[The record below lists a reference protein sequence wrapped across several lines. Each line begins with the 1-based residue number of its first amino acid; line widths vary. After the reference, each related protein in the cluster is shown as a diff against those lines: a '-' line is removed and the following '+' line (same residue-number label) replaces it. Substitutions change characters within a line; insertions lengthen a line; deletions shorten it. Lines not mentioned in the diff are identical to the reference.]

1 MRSHNVGVATEI
13 RIEHRYPQAHQFM
26 EAHGPHGI
34 VILHDLLIH
43 AEQHDAE
50 LVVQASVREIAA
62 RLPFLSKD
70 IIHRRLRDLHRAQLI
85 RTSPTKSTS
94 RFERPT
100 YIVDLTGT
108 GISVTRS
115 RSAST

>member
-13 RIEHRYPQAHQFM
+13 RIEHRYPQARMFM

-43 AEQHDAE
+43 AEQHEAE

-62 RLPFLSKD
+62 RLPSLSKD
-70 IIHRRLRDLHRAQLI
+70 TVHRRLRELHRVQVI
-85 RTSPTKSTS
+85 RSRPRNATS

-100 YIVDLTGT
+100 YVLDLTGT

>member
-1 MRSHNVGVATEI
+1 MRSRNVGVATEI
-13 RIEHRYPQAHQFM
+13 RIEHRYPQARLFM

-34 VILHDLLIH
+34 AILHDLLIH
-43 AEQHDAE
+43 AQQHDAE

-62 RLPFLSKD
+62 RLPSLSKD
-70 IIHRRLRDLHRAQLI
+70 TVHRQLRELHRVHVI
-85 RTSPTKSTS
+85 RTSPTNPTS

-100 YIVDLTGT
+100 YVLDLTGT

-115 RSAST
+115 CSAST

>member
-1 MRSHNVGVATEI
+1 MPSRNDGVTDEI
-13 RIEHRYPQAHQFM
+13 RIEHRYPQARMFM

-50 LVVQASVREIAA
+50 FVVQASVRDIAA
-62 RLPFLSKD
+62 RLPSLSKD
-70 IIHRRLRDLHRAQLI
+70 TVHRRLRELHRAQVI
-85 RTSPTKSTS
+85 RTRPMSARS

-100 YIVDLTGT
+100 YVLDLTGT
-108 GISVTRS
+108 GITVTRS

>member
-1 MRSHNVGVATEI
+1 MHSLSVGVVTEI
-13 RIEHRYPQAHQFM
+13 RIGHRYPQAQLFM

-34 VILHDLLIH
+34 AILHDLLIH
-43 AEQHDAE
+43 AKQHDAE

-62 RLPFLSKD
+62 RLPSLSKD
-70 IIHRRLRDLHRAQLI
+70 TIHRRLRELHRAQLI
-85 RTSPTKSTS
+85 RTSPAKTTS

-100 YIVDLTGT
+100 YVLDLTGT
-108 GISVTRS
+108 GISATRS

>member
-1 MRSHNVGVATEI
+1 MRSRNVGVTAEI
-13 RIEHRYPQAHQFM
+13 RIEHRYPQAQTFM

-62 RLPFLSKD
+62 RLPSLSKD
-70 IIHRRLRDLHRAQLI
+70 TIHRRLRELHRAQLI
-85 RTSPTKSTS
+85 RTSPTKTTS

-100 YIVDLTGT
+100 YVLDLTGT
-108 GISVTRS
+108 GISVTRC